1 MSEIALDIETV
12 GLVDDP
18 DLQEKGQMTPF
29 AVGIAYRDEYGAIES
44 EVLLR
49 KDHSHGA
56 ERELLRN
63 TAKWIS
69 SHPHADTLITYNG
82 ADFDLP
88 ILSERAEE
96 VSRPN
101 NPEKWTVRSILSK
114 SIDGLV
120 HRDLLDELRS
130 LRHPTQKWP
139 KLEQACEARSI
150 EMEEVEHKQKT
161 VTGEDMLWMGR
172 AMMLQTQG
180 TIPDIWDAMLRYAQS
195 DVAPLFE
202 LADQVNFEQRVQDG
216 GSLARGTGV

>member
-1 MSEIALDIETV
+1 MAAIALDIETV

-18 DLQEKGQMTPF
+18 DPQKKGQMTPF
-29 AVGIAYRDEYGAIES
+29 AVGIAYRDHYGAIES
-44 EVLLR
+44 DVLLR
-49 KDHSHGA
+49 RDLSRAA

-69 SHPHADTLITYNG
+69 SHPRADTLVTYNG

-88 ILSERAEE
+88 ILLERAKQ

-101 NPEKWTVRSILSK
+101 NPERWAVRSILSE
-114 SIDGLV
+114 SIGDLV
-120 HRDLLDELRS
+120 HRDLLDELKS

-150 EMEEVEHKQKT
+150 EMEEVEYEQKT

-180 TIPDIWDAMLRYAQS
+180 TIPDIWDVMHHYAQS
-195 DVAPLFE
+195 DVIPLFE
-202 LADQVNFEQRVQDG
+202 LADQVKFEQREQDG